1 MKTIKRNSKEFQ
13 PASNGLHSAI
23 LADIVDLG
31 LVRGKWGPQEKCRLV
46 FIVDEQDGE
55 GEPIRIVDTCTL
67 TLDPKSRLTE
77 RVNAL
82 MPGSKNVKDLVVDP
96 ETLVGK
102 RCQLITE
109 QSTND
114 QGRTY
119 ANIIS
124 ALPLGKDCLKVSIPL
139 NFVRQKDK
147 ANSGDQPTKTKCT
160 TKQGRGRVSKV
171 NGDTNI
177 DELELTDADIEF
189 PGEAA

>member
-1 MKTIKRNSKEFQ
+1 MKILKRSTKEFQ

-23 LADIVDLG
+23 LADVVDLG
-31 LVRGKWGPQEKCRLV
+31 LVQGKFGPQEKVRLV
-46 FIVDEQDGE
+46 FIVDEQDDE
-55 GEPIRIVDTCTL
+55 GKPIRVVETCAL

-82 MPGSKNVKDLVVDP
+82 MPGSRNVKDLALDP

-119 ANIIS
+119 ANVKS
-124 ALPLGKDCLKVSIPL
+124 ALPLGKDSPKVSIPL

-147 ANSGDQPTKTKCT
+147 AKSGDLPTKTKST
-160 TKQGRGRVSKV
+160 TKQGQGRVSKV
-171 NGDTNI
+171 NGDANI
-177 DELELTDADIEF
+177 NGLELTDADIEF
-189 PGEAA
+189 PSDAA